1 MIQYAI
7 FDEDRNVV
15 EEFETLE
22 AGLEALKEKNDGEIR
37 PFADGYYT
45 DHYELMQG
53 SYSRVWRGTTLLRFK
68 EGAEIEP
75 LSKGRLGM
83 ILSQIPPEE
92 VEELLVTLDSQ
103 KSFDLY
109 DGLPDPPLTWD
120 EESRTIIVM
129 FYCLETEDTEDA
141 DLALSFKCSP
151 FLC

>member
-7 FDEDRNVV
+7 YDEDRRVV
-15 EEFETLE
+15 GEFETIE
-22 AGLEALKEKNDGEIR
+22 EGLAALKDKNDGEVR

-45 DHYELMQG
+45 DRYELMKG

-68 EGAEIEP
+68 EEAEIEP

-83 ILSQIPPEE
+83 ILSQIPPQE

-103 KSFDLY
+103 KAFDLY

-120 EESRTIIVM
+120 EESRTITVM

-141 DLALSFKCSP
+141 DLALSFKCAS